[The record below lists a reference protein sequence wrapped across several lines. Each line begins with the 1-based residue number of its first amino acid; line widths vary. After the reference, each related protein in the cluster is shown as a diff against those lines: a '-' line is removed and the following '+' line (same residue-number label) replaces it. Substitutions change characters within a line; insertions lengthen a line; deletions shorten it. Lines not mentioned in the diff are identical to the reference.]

1 MIGAIRH
8 WIVFATG
15 LLGLALL
22 LTWLF
27 VRADAVSPH
36 AHYRY
41 LASLR
46 SLQQADVEL
55 NAAVLA
61 SRAGLLLN
69 YDAIARHLEAIR
81 THVRAIDELPDFLP
95 APRRPALV
103 AMAREI
109 DELQKRKEE
118 RVDAFRRGNAVLRNS
133 ADYFPRAIEEFM
145 RTLPPDSRPHVELGG
160 YFRGVLDLGRDTQP
174 RVVAELRTLTERL
187 AVMPLPPASRR
198 ALDHLL
204 VHGRVILER
213 HPEIADLTREI
224 LQLPTAELN
233 ERLTRLYTAAHEDAQ
248 DIAAVYRLF
257 LYAVALLLI
266 VHVVWAYLR
275 IERDQ
280 RELAA
285 AHRALVERYEAQ
297 RATEERLRLFA
308 TVFSSA
314 TEGMTITDA
323 ANRIV
328 AVNPAFTQITGYAEH
343 EALGQTPALL
353 NSGRHDR
360 DYYRQMW
367 AELQGTGKW
376 RGEIWNRRKDGATYP
391 EWLSIT
397 AVRDD
402 AGRAT
407 HFIGIFSDITERKET
422 EARIQHLAHHDALT
436 GLPNRLLLDDRV
448 EQALLKSKRSAKTT
462 AILFLNLD
470 RFKNI
475 NETLGHEIGDE
486 LLVQAAKRGATALRE
501 TDTLARHGGD
511 AFIAVLPELD
521 QPQDATLI
529 ARKLMQSFAAPY
541 RLAGHDLTV
550 TASIG
555 IALGPGDGENASD
568 LLRNAETA
576 MYRAKQEGRN
586 TFRYY
591 SADMNFAS
599 LGELLLEAHL
609 RSALDRGEL
618 LMHYQ
623 PKIDAASGAL
633 IGAEA
638 LMRWQHPEHG
648 TIPPARFIPLAE
660 ECGLIP
666 ALGAWALH
674 SVCRQLREWLDAGL
688 APVPVA
694 VNVSAAQFA
703 QQDVPATVAAALA
716 ASALPAELLELELTE
731 SLLMHD
737 TELTAAALDKLNGM
751 GVRMSIDDFGTGYS
765 SLSYL
770 RRFPVQTL
778 KIDRAFVK
786 DIDASGEPVKLAAAI
801 IALAHG
807 MNLRVVAEGVE
818 TEAQRDYLAGHGCD
832 EFQGFLFAQPL
843 PVDDFAGRLA
853 DPCARGL
860 SPSPGAAGRIFN
872 GN

>member
-1 MIGAIRH
+1 MMRAVRH
-8 WIVFATG
+8 WLVFAAG
-15 LLGLALL
+15 LFGLALL

-27 VRADAVSPH
+27 LRADAVSPY

-81 THVRAIDELPDFLP
+81 AHVRAIEELPDFVP
-95 APRRPALV
+95 AERRAALR
-103 AMAREI
+103 AEAREI
-109 DELQKRKEE
+109 AALQERKAE

-133 ADYFPRAIEEFM
+133 ADYFPRAVEEFL
-145 RTLPPDSRPHVELGG
+145 RTLPPTARPHIDFGG
-160 YFRGVLDLGRDTQP
+160 YFRGVLDIGRDTQP
-174 RVVAELRTLTERL
+174 RVVAELRALGTRL
-187 AVMPLPPASRR
+187 AAMPLPPASRQ

-204 VHGRVILER
+204 VHGGVILER
-213 HPEIADLTREI
+213 HPEIAALTRDI
-224 LQLPTAELN
+224 LQLPTAERN
-233 ERLTRLYTAAHEDAQ
+233 ERLTRLYTAAHESAQ
-248 DIAAVYRLF
+248 EIAAVYRLF

-266 VHVVWAYLR
+266 AYVVWAYLR

-280 RELAA
+280 RELEKT
-285 AHRALVERYEAQ
+285 HRALIERYEAQ
-297 RATEERLRLFA
+297 RAAEERLRLYA

-367 AELQGTGKW
+367 AELESTGKW

-402 AGRAT
+402 AGRTT

-422 EARIQHLAHHDALT
+422 EARLQHLAHHDALT

-448 EQALLKSKRSAKTT
+448 EQALLKSKRSAKIT
-462 AILFLNLD
+462 AILFLDID

-486 LLVQAAKRGATALRE
+486 LLVQAAKRGTAALRE

-529 ARKLMQSFAAPY
+529 ARKLMQALAPPY

-555 IALGPGDGENASD
+555 IALSPGDGESATD
-568 LLRNAETA
+568 LLRNAEAA

-638 LMRWQHPEHG
+638 LMRWNHPEHG

-666 ALGAWALH
+666 ALGEWALFA
-674 SVCRQLREWLDAGL
+674 VCRQQREWLDAGFT
-688 APVPVA
+688 PVPVA

-716 ASALPAELLELELTE
+716 ASELPAELLELELTE

-737 TELTAAALDKLNGM
+737 TDLTAAALDTLNGM

-770 RRFPVQTL
+770 RRFPVQAL
-778 KIDRAFVK
+778 KIDRAFVN
-786 DIDASGEPVKLAAAI
+786 DIDACGEPVKLAAAI

-807 MNLRVVAEGVE
+807 MSLRVVAEGVE
-818 TEAQRDYLAGHGCD
+818 TDVQRDYLVSHGCD
-832 EFQGFLFAQPL
+832 EFQGFLFDQPL
-843 PVDDFAGRLA
+843 PAGDFVARLA
-853 DPCARGL
+853 APRARGL
-860 SPSPGAAGRIFN
+860 SPSPGAAGRIRN